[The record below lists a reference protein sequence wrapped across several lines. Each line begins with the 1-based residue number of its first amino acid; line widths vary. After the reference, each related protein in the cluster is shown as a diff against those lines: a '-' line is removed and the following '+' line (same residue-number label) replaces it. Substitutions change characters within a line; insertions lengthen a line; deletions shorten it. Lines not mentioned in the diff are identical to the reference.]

1 MLLASSG
8 ADFGALL
15 FALAIVL
22 LAAKF
27 CGELVERFG
36 IPSVLGEIVAGILI
50 GPHALN
56 LVDIE
61 HAYIGSS
68 IGVLAELGVLLLL
81 LQVGMEMDLAELG
94 KVGTSSLAVAVIG
107 VAAPF
112 ATGTL
117 AAIALGQDTK
127 TAIFVGAALTAT
139 SVGITA
145 RVFGD
150 LGALSST
157 ESRVV
162 LGAAVAD
169 DVLGLVI
176 LTVVV
181 KVVTG
186 GSVGVGTVASTL
198 GLAVLFLVVSGIVGL
213 GVVPKALDLV
223 DRIGRSNTTVT
234 VLAFALLFAF
244 AGFADLAKLAPII
257 GAFMAGLALGAS
269 RHQERLHH
277 DTAAIGQLLIP
288 IFFVQIGLDTDLGVM
303 GDPKVIGIAMVLF
316 VLAVVGKLVAAWGI
330 GGLAADK
337 ILIGIGMVP
346 RGEVGLIFASIGLAD
361 GVLDNELYASLL
373 IVMLLTTLVTP
384 PALRW
389 RILANTKRA
398 GGTTPVP
405 APPASDEPLGD
416 PQRWLEV
423 RDGAIELVA
432 APPVSGTPAV
442 VLTAAELARHARP
455 GGSFLQWIDDHRS
468 EELEWARSDTDSL
481 LELLRRPDA
490 RSFRLL
496 EVTGVLERTLP
507 QVAEALERRRRDP
520 NEIDPSRAMRFST
533 VDRLA
538 ELRYSGQDQVAAAW
552 ASSLRDPD
560 SVVLAAL
567 SYDVCGTE
575 EAHRAVL
582 LDRLVGPA
590 ESANVNDLTSD
601 GVLLARA
608 ARHPEN
614 FDEGRLRRIAEHI
627 ESEDRLHEASLLALA
642 MDPQESKRHL
652 ATDQLVRALRPLVL
666 ERAKGGALVDARR
679 AEAQR
684 MTSRAAADLV
694 RTADPAY
701 VLSTAPEIVA
711 RRPPPWR
718 GPATASPRPSPRSGR
733 TSGGSTW
740 RSGPVSTVRSRAPF
754 GRSNPPA
761 FASSAPRRSNGP
773 TGRGSNRSRSAIPRS
788 RRRRP
793 SPRRCSNSTRRRRRR
808 SWPRPPSTRTPC
820 RVTGSSS
827 SAPSTCP
834 GCCGPWPRRWSTSR
848 HGRRVLRRALRRT
861 AHGPGRRAGRA
872 GDAGG
877 RALAASL
884 ASQLASPR
892 SAATTHRPPAPLTVG
907 PAGAAFVAHL
917 ERDRNIQETNPL

>member
-684 MTSRAAADLV
+684 MTSGAAADLV

-711 RRPPPWR
+711 QQAAAVARTGDGVTATVSPLGPDQWRIDVAVGASLDRPFSRAVRAVESSGVRIERASAVEWPDGSRLESFTVRHPSEPSASAISATMQQLDEAAPSAIVAETTVDSHALPGHRLLIVSSVDVPGVLWAVAAAVEYVEAR
-718 GPATASPRPSPRSGR
+718 VAEFSVERSGEQLTVRVAVPAGPAMPE
-733 TSGGSTW
+733 
-740 RSGPVSTVRSRAPF
+740 
-754 GRSNPPA
+754 
-761 FASSAPRRSNGP
+761 
-773 TGRGSNRSRSAIPRS
+773 
-788 RRRRP
+788 
-793 SPRRCSNSTRRRRRR
+793 
-808 SWPRPPSTRTPC
+808 
-820 RVTGSSS
+820 
-827 SAPSTCP
+827 
-834 GCCGPWPRRWSTSR
+834 
-848 HGRRVLRRALRRT
+848 
-861 AHGPGRRAGRA
+861 
-872 GDAGG
+872 G
-877 RALAASL
+877 RALAGSL

-892 SAATTHRPPAPLTVG
+892 PPRRRTAL
-907 PAGAAFVAHL
+907 
-917 ERDRNIQETNPL
+917 RRR